1 MGYKKSNKCFEVF
14 EYSRPPFLLS
24 PEELEKELCTSMEN
38 GLQIKDVEERLLKY
52 GNNSIDN
59 NDGVSMIAV
68 LVRQAANAMTL
79 VLIAA
84 MIVSLG
90 IKDWI
95 EGGVI
100 TAVILINIV
109 VGFFQEYNAEKT
121 VDSLR
126 SLSSPTAHVIREGS
140 SFSVPSSQIVPGDV
154 VELKTGDTVPADI
167 RLFEAMNF
175 ETDESLF
182 TGESMPVSKFV
193 NADFD
198 GEDIPIGDRVTM
210 VWSVT
215 TVTKG
220 RAKGIVVFTG
230 MATEVG
236 AIAKSFNKNKN
247 KKRVVKKI
255 QGKAAPHAYIIVCGM
270 TILDSIGRFLGVNVG
285 TPLQKKL
292 SALAIGLFGIALL
305 FALIVFA
312 ANRFVAKDEVILYAI
327 ATGLSMIPS
336 SLVVVLTITMAVGTK
351 RMVKRHVIV
360 RKLDSL
366 EALGAIT
373 DICSDKTGTLTQ
385 GKMVVRQIWVYG
397 LGMFLVSESSEPL
410 NPRMGTL
417 VFTKASPF
425 DYANGDFDEVEK
437 IDLEKYNVTQELDGF
452 LNIAS
457 LANLSVVHQDNEKKW
472 KATGEPTDIAL
483 QVFACRFNR
492 GRNKLLKGSD
502 FLWTQLAEFPFDS
515 DIKRMSVVF
524 QKNTEE
530 RLVMV
535 FMKGAIERVLSVC
548 TTIGIDGEKL
558 NQEDKE
564 EALRNADVFSNQGL
578 RVLALAQKQWTK
590 DVDNWEKVSRDD
602 VESNLSLI
610 GFVGIYD
617 PPRPESSASVK
628 ECHQA
633 GINVHMLTG
642 DHLSTAKAI
651 AIEIGILPRNM
662 SKFSNCESYMIMTA
676 SQFDKMSNS
685 EIDSLPHLPLVI
697 ARCAP
702 QTKVRMIE
710 ALHRRKAFC
719 AMTGDGVNDSP
730 SLKRADVGIAMGMSG
745 SDVTKNASDIVLTDD
760 NFASIINAIEEG
772 RRMFDNIKKFVLHLL
787 AANVAQALYLLIGLV
802 FQDKSGFS
810 VFALTPVEI
819 LWIIMVTSAFP
830 AMGLGMEVASSDIMK
845 RPPHNI
851 KVGVFT
857 WEVVID
863 TFVYGFI
870 QAIIC
875 LASYVIVV
883 WGYGNGNLG
892 VFCNDYY
899 NPSCEQVYRGRSTT
913 FVELTWMIL
922 ILAWEMIDFRRSM
935 FFFNPESPHKYTQL
949 YYHLKENK
957 LLLWSVVLGFLSVF
971 PVIYIPVINK
981 DVFKH
986 SPITWEWIL
995 AFSGLL
1001 LFIGGSE
1008 LWKWIKRI
1016 YFRYYEKKVYNFVSD
1031 LEKNCPFEKYA
1042 TIEKSNIDFGS

>member
-1 MGYKKSNKCFEVF
+1 MCYKNKSKNHVEVF
-14 EYSRPPFLLS
+14 QYSKHPFLLS
-24 PEELEKELCTSMEN
+24 PGHIEDVLSTSMEN
-38 GLQIKDVEERLLKY
+38 GLNSEEAEKRLLKY
-52 GNNSIDN
+52 GANSLNNEG
-59 NDGVSMIAV
+59 GVSVIAV
-68 LVRQAANAMTL
+68 LLRQAANAMTL
-79 VLIAA
+79 VLVTA

-90 IKDWI
+90 IRDWI

-121 VDSLR
+121 VNSLR
-126 SLSSPTAHVIREGS
+126 SLSSPTAHVVRDGS
-140 SFSVPSSQIVPGDV
+140 SFTIPSSRIVPGDI

-182 TGESMPVSKFV
+182 TGESLPVSKFV
-193 NADFD
+193 TMESAD
-198 GEDIPIGDRVTM
+198 EDIPIGDRVTM
-210 VWSVT
+210 AWSVT
-215 TVTKG
+215 SVTKG

-230 MATEVG
+230 MATEIG
-236 AIAKSFNKNKN
+236 TIAKSIQK
-247 KKRVVKKI
+247 KKI
-255 QGKAAPHAYIIVCGM
+255 IKKNEEGKTSPHAYIIACGM
-270 TILDSIGRFLGVNVG
+270 IILDGIGRFLGINIG

-292 SALAIGLFGIALL
+292 SALAIGLFGIASL

-312 ANRFVAKDEVILYAI
+312 ANRFVTKDEVVLYAI

-351 RMVKRHVIV
+351 RMVHRHVIV

-385 GKMVVRQIWVYG
+385 GKMIARQAWVCG
-397 LGMFLVSESSEPL
+397 FGMFLVSENNEPL
-410 NPRMGTL
+410 NPTAGT
-417 VFTKASPF
+417 V
-425 DYANGDFDEVEK
+425 DFVNATPSEYIQNNYKEKVE
-437 IDLEKYNVTQELDGF
+437 INLETYNINEELEGF
-452 LNIAS
+452 LNVAS
-457 LANLSVVHQDNEKKW
+457 LANLSTIHQDNEQRW
-472 KATGEPTDIAL
+472 KATGEPTEIAL
-483 QVFACRFNR
+483 QVFASRFNR
-492 GRNKLLKGSD
+492 GKNKLSKGSNS
-502 FLWTQLAEFPFDS
+502 LWTQLAEFPFDS
-515 DIKRMSVVF
+515 DIKKMSVVF
-524 QKNTEE
+524 QKNTEKKI
-530 RLVMV
+530 MV
-535 FMKGAIERVLSVC
+535 FMKGATEKVLHDCV
-548 TTIGIDGEKL
+548 TMGVEMKL
-558 NQEDKE
+558 LSEEDKE
-564 EALRNADVFSNQGL
+564 EVFRNMEVFASQGL
-578 RVLALAQKQWTK
+578 RVLALAQRQLTENI
-590 DVDNWEKVSRDD
+590 DNWDEVSRDD
-602 VESNLSLI
+602 IESNMNLL

-617 PPRPESSASVK
+617 PPRPESASSVK

-642 DHLSTAKAI
+642 DHLGTAKAI
-651 AIEIGILPRNM
+651 AMEIGILPRNM
-662 SKFSNCESYMIMTA
+662 SKFSNSISYMIMTA
-676 SQFDKMSNS
+676 SEFDKMSDS
-685 EIDSLPHLPLVI
+685 EIDSLSCLPLVI

-702 QTKVRMIE
+702 RTKVRMIE

-730 SLKRADVGIAMGMSG
+730 SLKHADVGIAMGMSG
-745 SDVTKNASDIVLTDD
+745 SDVAKNASDIVLMDD

-830 AMGLGMEVASSDIMK
+830 AMGLGMEAACSDIMK

-851 KVGVFT
+851 KIGVFT
-857 WEVVID
+857 YEVIVD

-870 QAIIC
+870 QAVIC
-875 LASYVIVV
+875 LVSYVIVV
-883 WGYGNGNLG
+883 WGYGDGNLG
-892 VFCNDYY
+892 VSCNDFY
-899 NPSCEQVYRGRSTT
+899 NSSCEYVYRGRSTT

-935 FFFNPESPHKYTQL
+935 FYSNPESPFKYTQL
-949 YYHLKENK
+949 YHHLKGNK
-957 LLLWSVVLGFLSVF
+957 LLLWSVVFGFFSVF

-981 DVFKH
+981 EIFKH

-995 AFSGLL
+995 ALSGLL
-1001 LFIGGSE
+1001 LFIIASE

-1016 YFRYYEKKVYNFVSD
+1016 YYRHCQKRKYNFDSD
-1031 LEKNCPFEKYA
+1031 LEKKCPFERYA
-1042 TIEKSNIDFGS
+1042 SIENNTNKLC

>member
-1 MGYKKSNKCFEVF
+1 MCYKKKINDHVDEILQ
-14 EYSRPPFLLS
+14 YSKHPFLLS
-24 PEELEKELCTSMEN
+24 PEQIEKEISTSMEN
-38 GLQIKDVEERLLKY
+38 GLHMKDVDERLFKY
-52 GNNSIDN
+52 GSNSLNTDG
-59 NDGVSMIAV
+59 GVSIIAV

-79 VLIAA
+79 VLVAA

-90 IKDWI
+90 IRDWI

-100 TAVILINIV
+100 TAVILINII

-126 SLSSPTAHVIREGS
+126 SLSSPTAHVIRDGS
-140 SFSVPSSQIVPGDV
+140 NFTIPSSQIVPGDI

-182 TGESMPVSKFV
+182 TGESLPVNKSV
-193 NADFD
+193 TMNFD
-198 GEDIPIGDRVTM
+198 NENVPIGDRITM
-210 VWSVT
+210 AWSFT
-215 TVTKG
+215 TVTRG

-230 MATEVG
+230 MRTEIG
-236 AIAKSFNKNKN
+236 IIAKSFNK
-247 KKRVVKKI
+247 KKRVFKKNE
-255 QGKAAPHAYIIVCGM
+255 GKASPHAYIIACGM
-270 TILDSIGRFLGVNVG
+270 VVLDSIGRFLGINIG

-292 SALAIGLFGIALL
+292 SALAIGLFGVASL

-312 ANRFVAKDEVILYAI
+312 ANRFVTKDEVILYAI

-351 RMVKRHVIV
+351 RMVRRNVIV

-385 GKMVVRQIWVYG
+385 GKMVVRQVWVCG
-397 LGMFLVSESSEPL
+397 FGMFFVSENNEPL
-410 NPRMGTL
+410 NPTMGIVT
-417 VFTKASPF
+417 FAKTTP
-425 DYANGDFDEVEK
+425 
-437 IDLEKYNVTQELDGF
+437 LEYIEENSGEIMEINLETFNVGQELDGF
-452 LNIAS
+452 LNVAS
-457 LANLSVVHQDNEKKW
+457 LANLAIIHQDDKERW
-472 KATGEPTDIAL
+472 KATGEPTEIAL
-483 QVFACRFNR
+483 QVFACRFNW
-492 GRNKLLKGSD
+492 GRNRLLKGHNS
-502 FLWTQLAEFPFDS
+502 LWTQLAEFPFDS
-515 DIKRMSVVF
+515 DIKKMSVVF
-524 QKNTEE
+524 QKNTTEK
-530 RLVMV
+530 VIMV
-535 FMKGAIERVLSVC
+535 FMKGAIERVLHDC
-548 TTIGIDGEKL
+548 TTIGFEKKPL
-558 NQEDKE
+558 NEKDKDE
-564 EALRNADVFSNQGL
+564 VFKNMEVFANQGL
-578 RVLALAQKQWTK
+578 RVLALAQRQLTENI
-590 DVDNWEKVSRDD
+590 DNWEEVSRDD
-602 VESNLSLI
+602 IESNMNLL

-617 PPRPESSASVK
+617 PPRPESASSVK

-642 DHLSTAKAI
+642 DHLGTAKAI
-651 AIEIGILPRNM
+651 AIEVGILPQNM
-662 SKFSNCESYMIMTA
+662 SKFSDNISCMIMTA
-676 SQFDKMSNS
+676 SQFDKMNDS

-702 QTKVRMIE
+702 RTKVRMIE

-730 SLKRADVGIAMGMSG
+730 SLKHADVGIAMGMSG
-745 SDVTKNASDIVLTDD
+745 SDVAKNASDIVLMDD

-830 AMGLGMEVASSDIMK
+830 AMGLGMEAASSDIMK
-845 RPPHNI
+845 RPPYNI

-857 WEVVID
+857 WEVIID

-883 WGYGNGNLG
+883 WGYGDGNLG
-892 VFCNDYY
+892 VFCNDFY
-899 NPSCEQVYRGRSTT
+899 NSSCEQVYRGRSTT

-922 ILAWEMIDFRRSM
+922 ILAWEMIDLRRSM

-949 YYHLKENK
+949 YYHLKGNK
-957 LLLWSVVLGFLSVF
+957 FLLWSVVLGFLSVF
-971 PVIYIPVINK
+971 PVIYIPVINR
-981 DVFKH
+981 DIFKH
-986 SPITWEWIL
+986 SQITWEWIL
-995 AFSGLL
+995 ALSGV
-1001 LFIGGSE
+1001 LFFIIGSE

-1016 YFRYYEKKVYNFVSD
+1016 YLRYRKKRVYNFFSD
-1031 LEKNCPFEKYA
+1031 LEKNCPFERYVS
-1042 TIEKSNIDFGS
+1042 IEK

>member
-1 MGYKKSNKCFEVF
+1 MGYKKLNKHYEVF
-14 EYSRPPFLLS
+14 EYSKPPFLLS
-24 PEELEKELCTSMEN
+24 PEQIAKELFTSMEN
-38 GLQIKDVEERLLKY
+38 GLDTKDAEERLLKY
-52 GNNSIDN
+52 GNNSLNN
-59 NDGVSMIAV
+59 NDNVSMIAV

-79 VLIAA
+79 VLVAA

-90 IKDWI
+90 IRDWI

-100 TAVILINIV
+100 TAVILINII
-109 VGFFQEYNAEKT
+109 VGFFQEYNSEKT
-121 VDSLR
+121 VDALR
-126 SLSSPTAHVIREGS
+126 SLSSPTAHVIRDGS
-140 SFSVPSSQIVPGDV
+140 NFTVPSSQIVPGDI

-182 TGESMPVSKFV
+182 TGESFPVSKSV
-193 NADFD
+193 NAEFSD
-198 GEDIPIGDRVTM
+198 ENIPIGDRVTM
-210 VWSVT
+210 AWSVT

-230 MATEVG
+230 MRTEVG
-236 AIAKSFNKNKN
+236 AIAKSFNKS
-247 KKRVVKKI
+247 KKRIVKENKR
-255 QGKAAPHAYIIVCGM
+255 KASPHAYIIVCGM
-270 TILDSIGRFLGVNVG
+270 TILDSIGRFLGVNIG

-292 SALAIGLFGIALL
+292 SALAIGLFGTALL

-385 GKMVVRQIWVYG
+385 GKMAVRQAWVYG
-397 LGMFLVSESSEPL
+397 FGMFLVSETNEPL
-410 NPRMGTL
+410 NPTVGNV
-417 VFTKASPF
+417 VFTKVKPSEYYE
-425 DYANGDFDEVEK
+425 DNLDKVEK
-437 IDLEKYNVTQELDGF
+437 IDPETFVVGRELDGF

-457 LANLSVVHQDNEKKW
+457 LANLAIIHQDNEKQW
-472 KATGEPTDIAL
+472 KAAGEPTEVAL

-492 GRNKLLKGSD
+492 GRNKLLKGND
-502 FLWTQLAEFPFDS
+502 PLWTQLTEFPFDS
-515 DIKRMSVVF
+515 NIKRMSVVF

-530 RLVMV
+530 KVIMV

-548 TTIGIDGEKL
+548 TTVGIEEKQL
-558 NQEDKE
+558 TEDDKE
-564 EALRNADVFSNQGL
+564 EMFRNMEIFSSQGL
-578 RVLALAQKQWTK
+578 RVLALAQKQWFGNIN
-590 DVDNWEKVSRDD
+590 NWEDVSRDD
-602 VESNLSLI
+602 VESCLNLI

-617 PPRPESSASVK
+617 PPRPESAASVK

-642 DHLSTAKAI
+642 DHLGTAKAI
-651 AIEIGILPRNM
+651 AMEIGILPRNM
-662 SKFSNCESYMIMTA
+662 SKFSNSVSYMVMSA
-676 SQFDKMSNS
+676 SQFDKMSDS

-702 QTKVRMIE
+702 QTKVRMID

-730 SLKRADVGIAMGMSG
+730 SVKRADVGIAMGMSG

-802 FQDKSGFS
+802 FQDESGFS

-863 TFVYGFI
+863 TFIYGLI

-892 VFCNDYY
+892 VFCNDFY
-899 NPSCEQVYRGRSTT
+899 NSTCEQVYRGRSTT

-922 ILAWEMIDFRRSM
+922 ILAWEVIDLRRSM
-935 FFFNPESPHKYTQL
+935 FFFDSESPHKYTQL
-949 YYHLKENK
+949 YHHLKENK
-957 LLLWSVVLGFLSVF
+957 LLLWSVVLGFMSVF

-1001 LFIGGSE
+1001 FFIISCE
-1008 LWKWIKRI
+1008 IWKWAKRV
-1016 YFRYYEKKVYNFVSD
+1016 YFKYYEKKVYNFVSD

-1042 TIEKSNIDFGS
+1042 SIEKNNIDSIL